1 MFTPSGRTSVRSV
14 SMFAVIG
21 ACLLCSG
28 CSEESDAA
36 EGPYADAAREAL
48 RQATSEFE
56 RQVFEDL
63 TVTRAEYEE
72 AVTGYVACV
81 EDAGGKVTPVDQSGY
96 YSYRISGDISAYDDV
111 ADRCA
116 IGTKLLIE
124 PFYVNLVRNPEN
136 RNFLE
141 IVAECFVR
149 HEGVAIDNDLTGAD
163 VEHYLEVS
171 TAGEPLPFEVDPEI
185 FDLCMSNPQN

>member
-1 MFTPSGRTSVRSV
+1 M
-14 SMFAVIG
+14 
-21 ACLLCSG
+21 
-28 CSEESDAA
+28 
-36 EGPYADAAREAL
+36 
-48 RQATSEFE
+48 
-56 RQVFEDL
+56 
-63 TVTRAEYEE
+63 
-72 AVTGYVACV
+72 
-81 EDAGGKVTPVDQSGY
+81 TPVDQSGY
-96 YSYRISGDISAYDDV
+96 YSYRISGDIGAYDDV

-136 RNFLE
+136 RNFFE

-149 HEGVAIDNDLTGAD
+149 HEGVAIDSDLTGAD
-163 VEHYLEVS
+163 VEHYLEAS